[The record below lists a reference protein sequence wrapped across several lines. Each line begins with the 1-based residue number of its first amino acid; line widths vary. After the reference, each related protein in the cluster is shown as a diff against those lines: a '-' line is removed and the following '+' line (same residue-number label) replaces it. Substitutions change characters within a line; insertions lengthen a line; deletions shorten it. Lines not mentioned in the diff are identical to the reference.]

1 MKNKCDVWFLYSTYT
16 YNKKMESGYIEK
28 LFEKAKKYNLNI
40 DVKDIHKFIVIT
52 GEKNEIYYDGKL
64 VTDFP
69 KYIIIRRFEIFL
81 GRAFELA
88 GVKILN
94 SVQAMI
100 DSKNKLKTH
109 QMLTDAG
116 ILSPKTIYIVP
127 RKNLSNIKYDIICEK
142 LGSKKF
148 ILKWIYGAQ
157 GKHVHLVENE
167 EKYNELVERY
177 NGKVLCQE
185 FIEASFGTDIRA
197 YVIGGKYIGAAIRK
211 SNGGFKSNLA
221 QGGEAL
227 KFDYRK
233 EVEDLAVKTAKVANL
248 DICGVDILKGEN
260 DKLYICEVNC
270 VPGFKSIKKTADADE
285 KDIFLTLIYDKINNK
300 E

>member
-16 YNKKMESGYIEK
+16 YNKKTESGYIDK
-28 LFEKAKKYNLNI
+28 LFEMAKKYNLNI
-40 DVKDIHKFIVIT
+40 DVKDTHKFVVVT
-52 GEKNEIYYDGKL
+52 GERNEIYYDGKL

-69 KYIIIRRFEIFL
+69 KYIIVRRFEIFL

-88 GVKILN
+88 GVKVLN
-94 SVQAMI
+94 SVQAMV

-109 QMLTDAG
+109 QILTSAG
-116 ILSPKTIYIVP
+116 VLSPKTIYIVP
-127 RKNLSNIKYDIICEK
+127 RRNLTNIKYEIICEK
-142 LGSKKF
+142 LGSTRF

-157 GKHVHLVENE
+157 GKHVHFIDNEETYNTLVE
-167 EKYNELVERY
+167 KYK
-177 NGKVLCQE
+177 GKVLCQE

-197 YVIGGKYIGAAIRK
+197 YVIGGKYIGAAVRK

-227 KFDYRK
+227 PFDYTK
-233 EVEDLAVKTAKVANL
+233 EVEDLSVKAATAANL

-260 DKLYICEVNC
+260 EKLYICEVNC
-270 VPGFKSIKKTADADE
+270 VPGFKSIKRTIGTDE
-285 KDIFLTLIYDKINNK
+285 KDIFLTLIRDKIDN
-300 E
+300 EE